1 MVCMCANFISEHID
15 HKPFKTM
22 AEKKTPHD
30 NTFKTISAD
39 VNKCSILLNVFYC
52 SPS

>member
-1 MVCMCANFISEHID
+1 MVCICANFISGHID
-15 HKPFKTM
+15 HKTFKRM
-22 AEKKTPHD
+22 AEKNPHD